1 MTSGAADLMFRC
13 VFDGSLSMC
22 DMDIERRPYHRD
34 CKCALHEIK
43 GKCSHSGSK
52 QRNIP
57 FPNRE
62 FQSKCSLSLSFSNI
76 SSRSS
81 YVHISAKSDSSCS
94 RVQWQNSADKKL
106 L

>member
-1 MTSGAADLMFRC
+1 MTTGAADLMFRC

-43 GKCSHSGSK
+43 GKCPHSGSK

-62 FQSKCSLSLSFSNI
+62 FKSKCSLSLSSSNI
-76 SSRSS
+76 SSRFPMFMFRQ
-81 YVHISAKSDSSCS
+81 K
-94 RVQWQNSADKKL
+94 
-106 L
+106 